1 MRVLYVAP
9 DYSQSTITDR
19 QQRLLTDIAATGL
32 NVTPLLGH
40 VTTAQIVQR
49 LRGGQ
54 YDVLIFMAHGYPAG
68 ILLAT
73 TPAGQPNEE
82 LTPAHLS
89 SVARYGLKLVVLLA
103 CDSVT
108 VGSMVATS
116 AQVDTICTVTELD
129 SETAYL
135 TGSLLAQGLADNL
148 DFRAAFEKARPGHDV
163 DYVYLTA
170 RRVDTDSKPTGSTD
184 AISIR
189 IEEHGRILSEH
200 GKRLSDHDEIL
211 RNQDKAMIVLKD
223 KGILKVPVEAV
234 FGAVAFVFLIV
245 LFAMLARG
253 GW

>member
-1 MRVLYVAP
+1 LRILYVAP
-9 DYSQSTITDR
+9 DYSQATITER

-89 SVARYGLKLVVLLA
+89 SVARYGLRLVVLLA

-116 AQVDTICTVTELD
+116 AQVDTICTVTQLD

-135 TGSLLAQGLADNL
+135 TGSLLAQGLADGL
-148 DFRAAFEKARPGHDV
+148 SFRDAFEKARPGNDV
-163 DYVYLTA
+163 DYVYLAA
-170 RRVDTDSKPTGSTD
+170 RHIELDSNLTGYDGNQS
-184 AISIR
+184 AK
-189 IEEHGRILSEH
+189 IEEHGRLLTEH
-200 GKRLSDHDEIL
+200 GRKISEHDEIL
-211 RNQDKAMIVLKD
+211 RNQDKVLIVLKD
-223 KGILKVPVEAV
+223 RGILKVPVEAV
-234 FGAVAFVFLIV
+234 FGAVVFVFLIV

>member
-73 TPAGQPNEE
+73 TPAGRPNEE

-89 SVARYGLKLVVLLA
+89 SVARDGLMLVVLLA

-148 DFRAAFEKARPGHDV
+148 DFRAAFEKARPGNDV

-211 RNQDKAMIVLKD
+211 RNQDKVMIVLID
-223 KGILKVPVEAV
+223 KGILKLSVEAV

-245 LFAMLARG
+245 LFAMMARG

>member
-148 DFRAAFEKARPGHDV
+148 DFRAAFEKARPGNDV

-211 RNQDKAMIVLKD
+211 RNQDKVMIVLKD
-223 KGILKVPVEAV
+223 KGILKLPVEAV